1 MSFRC
6 DRVRSDSVKTSVAI
20 ARFLRTSL
28 LWCSAV
34 ATIHTCAH
42 AQTAV
47 TGAITGFVVDTSGA
61 ALAGATIEVHNIAD
75 GSIRRTT
82 TLTKGEFLVPNLAA
96 GEYSVTI
103 DYALFAHLTLA
114 PVVVEVGATTSVEA
128 RLHFGTLSTTV
139 NVTAEPAIAVN
150 VGEASSAATGS
161 VITSSEIDLL
171 PANGRRWQTF
181 TLLTPTANPDSQ
193 SDDSEALLSFRGL
206 ASTQNSTRIDGADD
220 DQSFASV
227 PRGSGIESGAELED
241 AAETGASNHTPISN
255 ASGGG
260 GYGRHSGMAYTF
272 TKEAVREFR
281 VSSQNYSALYG
292 HAAGGIITTVSKSG
306 TNDLHG
312 TVFYL
317 VRSNALGATNPF
329 SIATSYNNGI
339 VTTGPVKP
347 NDLRQQ
353 FGGSAGG
360 PILRNKLFFFYAYD
374 QQARF
379 FPAISTP
386 QDPNFFALTRT
397 QTALLANRG
406 VTPAKIRAA
415 LNYVNSLTGTI
426 ARSQNQTINFAKF
439 DWQAAPHHRTSLQY
453 NRARSS
459 APSGSRSASVVDVG
473 RASLGSGYSTLDSVL
488 GRWTWLA
495 RPSLTNELRVQYGR
509 DLQSEQAPPPLPQEP
524 AIGSGGTA
532 PEVAIGPDGFTFGTS
547 SSLGRNALPDENK
560 LELADLLTWTHGGHQ
575 IQTGIDVAFVHDNI
589 DALANTQGAFHYDS
603 NTTAGHA
610 GGLVDWITDY
620 TFSVNSYPNG
630 GCPSI
635 VSPIHDFCF
644 RSFTQSFGQQSAI
657 FNTQEWAGF
666 LQDDWRLKPTLT
678 INAGL
683 RYEYEFLPLPQ
694 QPNAALDAAFG
705 VTGATSVFPEDR
717 NNFGPRIGAS
727 WQPFGAARGLI
738 RIGYGLFYGRLPGAT
753 IRSALVDTALPSS
766 ATHVLITPS
775 TVTNCPEVA
784 NQGFGYVCA
793 FVTTAPAAITT
804 TTAAT
809 VFDRRFR
816 LPMVQQ
822 GSFTIEREIHAGIVV
837 SATYLMNLDR
847 QLPNSV
853 DINIAPARA
862 TKTFRLQGGTGA
874 IGVRDTE
881 TFVLPF
887 YSQRVNTSFGP
898 VTAIVSNADATYNA
912 LVIEARRSLRRSL
925 EFRASW
931 SWSKAIDVGQGGATP
946 RTNAQLDP
954 FNIRYDRGLS
964 DLNIPHKILASA
976 VWQPTLRTDSYWL
989 RIVANGWTLSP
1000 LFTESNGRPYSLDI
1014 FGGTRLTGGHESIN
1028 GSGGAVYLPT
1038 VGRNTLRLPDTAR
1051 IDLRL
1056 VRAIPITEKVRL
1068 RATAEAF
1075 NLTNRVNYSAIM
1087 QRAFLVGTETNGIT
1101 PLIFQNATTVAA
1113 EGLNVRPFG
1122 TYTAAATGQSPER
1135 QIQLG
1140 LRLEF

>member
-1 MSFRC
+1 MS
-6 DRVRSDSVKTSVAI
+6 
-20 ARFLRTSL
+20 
-28 LWCSAV
+28 
-34 ATIHTCAH
+34 
-42 AQTAV
+42 
-47 TGAITGFVVDTSGA
+47 GFVVDTTGA
-61 ALAGATIEVHNIAD
+61 ALADATIEVRNTAD
-75 GSIRRTT
+75 GSIRRTV
-82 TLTKGEFLVPNLAA
+82 TLIKGEFLLPNLPA
-96 GEYSVTI
+96 GEYSVAVH
-103 DYALFAHLTLA
+103 YALFAYLTLS

-128 RLHFGTLSTTV
+128 RLHLGTVSTTV
-139 NVTAEPAIAVN
+139 NVTAEPAITVN

-171 PANGRRWQTF
+171 PANGQRWQTF
-181 TLLTPTANPDSQ
+181 ALLTPTANPDSQ
-193 SDDSEALLSFRGL
+193 SEDSEALLSLRGL

-241 AAETGASNHTPISN
+241 AAETGSSNHTPISS

-306 TNDLHG
+306 TDNLHG
-312 TVFYL
+312 TLFYL
-317 VRSNALGATNPF
+317 LRSNALGATNPF

-339 VTTGPVKP
+339 VNTGLVKP

-360 PILRNKLFFFYAYD
+360 PILRDRLFFFYAYD
-374 QQARF
+374 QQART

-386 QDPNFFALTRT
+386 QDPNFFALTPT

-406 VTPAKIRAA
+406 VTSEKINAA
-415 LNYVNSLTGTI
+415 LNYLNSLTGTI
-426 ARSQNQTINFAKF
+426 PRSQNQTINFAKF
-439 DWQAAPHHRTSLQY
+439 DWQVSPHHRTSLQY

-473 RASLGSGYSTLDSVL
+473 RASLGSSHSTLDSVI

-495 RPSLTNELRVQYGR
+495 KPSLTNELRVQYGR
-509 DLQSEQAPPPLPQEP
+509 DFQSEQAPPPLPQEP
-524 AIGSGGTA
+524 AIGPGGTA

-547 SSLGRNALPDENK
+547 SSLGRNALPDEDK
-560 LELADLLTWTHGGHQ
+560 LELADLLTWTRGRHQ
-575 IQTGIDVAFVHDNI
+575 IQTGIDVTFVHDNI

-603 NTTAGHA
+603 NTIAGHA

-635 VSPIHDFCF
+635 VSPTHDFCF

-657 FNTQEWAGF
+657 FSTQEWAGF

-678 INAGL
+678 VNAGL

-694 QPNAALDAAFG
+694 QPNLALDTAFG
-705 VTGATSVFPEDR
+705 ATGATSVFPEDR

-727 WQPFGAARGLI
+727 WQPFGASRGLI

-753 IRSALVDTALPSS
+753 IRSALIDTALPSS
-766 ATHVLITPS
+766 TTHVLITPS
-775 TVTNCPEVA
+775 TVTNCPQVA

-793 FVTTAPAAITT
+793 FITTPPAAVTTT
-804 TTAAT
+804 TTAA

-822 GSFTIEREIHAGIVV
+822 GSLTIEREIHAGIVA

-853 DINIAPARA
+853 DINIAPATA
-862 TKTFRLQGGTGA
+862 TKTFQLQGGTGA

-881 TFVLPF
+881 TFALPF
-887 YSQRVNTSFGP
+887 YSQRTNTSFGP

-912 LVIEARRSLRRSL
+912 LVIEARRSLRPGL

-931 SWSKAIDVGQGGATP
+931 TWSKAIDFGQGGATP

-964 DLNIPHKILASA
+964 DLNFPHKILASA
-976 VWQPTLRTDSYWL
+976 VLQPTLRTDTRWL
-989 RIVANGWTLSP
+989 RIAANGWTLSP
-1000 LFTESNGRPYSLDI
+1000 LFTESSGRPYSLDI

-1056 VRAIPITEKVRL
+1056 IRAIPLTERVRL

-1075 NLTNRVNYSAIM
+1075 NLTNRVNYSAIV
-1087 QRAFLVGTETNGIT
+1087 QRAFLVGTETTGIT
-1101 PLIFQNATTVAA
+1101 PLVFQNAATIST